1 MATKIRLK
9 RIGRRNR
16 PFYRLVVMDERS
28 RRDGAAIEQLG
39 WFNPLERNDQK
50 NFALNDERIIH
61 WLKEGAQTTET
72 AHNLLKRT
80 GLTYRWHLIRQGLD
94 EKAVEKEMKKWAL
107 ERVEVEKR
115 RTDKASNKAE
125 EKQKVAEKESET
137 AAADEVKKETPVK
150 EETEAK
156 VTEEVVE
163 EKAEEEAP
171 AEEEEPAEEEAPV
184 EEASDESSE
193 TEEASTKEKDE
204 PEAETDVEEETSE
217 DEEPESEVK
226 EEEPVEEKAVETTE
240 EEAEPEQETDE
251 ASEDNTENKSD
262 K

>member
-39 WFNPLERNDQK
+39 WFNPLERNDEK

-107 ERVEVEKR
+107 ERVEVEKQ

-171 AEEEEPAEEEAPV
+171 AEEAP
-184 EEASDESSE
+184 DE
-193 TEEASTKEKDE
+193 
-204 PEAETDVEEETSE
+204 VSE
-217 DEEPESEVK
+217 DEA
-226 EEEPVEEKAVETTE
+226 EE
-240 EEAEPEQETDE
+240 
-251 ASEDNTENKSD
+251 
-262 K
+262 

>member
-39 WFNPLERNDQK
+39 WFNPLERNDEK

-107 ERVEVEKR
+107 ERVEVEKS

-125 EKQKVAEKESET
+125 EKQKA
-137 AAADEVKKETPVK
+137 
-150 EETEAK
+150 
-156 VTEEVVE
+156 
-163 EKAEEEAP
+163 
-171 AEEEEPAEEEAPV
+171 AEEEAPV

-240 EEAEPEQETDE
+240 EETEPEQETDE

>member
-39 WFNPLERNDQK
+39 WFNPLERNDEK

-171 AEEEEPAEEEAPV
+171 AEEEEPAEE
-184 EEASDESSE
+184 ASDESSE

-240 EEAEPEQETDE
+240 EEAKPEQETDE

>member
-39 WFNPLERNDQK
+39 WFNPLERNDEK

-125 EKQKVAEKESET
+125 EKQKVAEKESES

-156 VTEEVVE
+156 VTE
-163 EKAEEEAP
+163 KAEEEAP
-171 AEEEEPAEEEAPV
+171 AEEAPAEEEAPV

-217 DEEPESEVK
+217 DEEPESKVK
-226 EEEPVEEKAVETTE
+226 EEAPVEEKAVETTE

>member
-39 WFNPLERNDQK
+39 WFNPLERNDEK

-107 ERVEVEKR
+107 ERVEVEKSR
-115 RTDKASNKAE
+115 IDKASNKAE

-163 EKAEEEAP
+163 EKAEEKA
-171 AEEEEPAEEEAPV
+171 PAEEEAPA

-240 EEAEPEQETDE
+240 EEAKPEQETDE

>member
-1 MATKIRLK
+1 LATKIRLK

-39 WFNPLERNDQK
+39 WFNPLERNDEK

-137 AAADEVKKETPVK
+137 AAADEVKEASADETETVTEEATTESTDG
-150 EETEAK
+150 EETSES
-156 VTEEVVE
+156 EEVVE
-163 EKAEEEAP
+163 VEASAEEI
-171 AEEEEPAEEEAPV
+171 
-184 EEASDESSE
+184 SDESTQTKE
-193 TEEASTKEKDE
+193 EPTEEKEAD
-204 PEAETDVEEETSE
+204 EETSE
-217 DEEPESEVK
+217 AEEPESEVK
-226 EEEPVEEKAVETTE
+226 EEKSA
-240 EEAEPEQETDE
+240 DE
-251 ASEDNTENKSD
+251 ENKP
-262 K
+262 KAY